1 MFALLAFGSAAFMIS
16 PKFKYN
22 QPITTIDK
30 INSSFVN
37 TPPNI
42 NNKYNW
48 QKSNP
53 NVYGN
58 LVAYAAP
65 VHSRV
70 KPIVKRS
77 RTPIMIIDEGLSP
90 FRNTF
95 DYLAWACVIISIF
108 IRPRPPPPPP
118 MTPILVE
125 KNLAEKN
132 LVVRLGGL
140 GLLCGSAVT
149 LAVVYVILLI
159 V

>member
-16 PKFKYN
+16 TKFKYN
-22 QPITTIDK
+22 QPITIIDK

-77 RTPIMIIDEGLSP
+77 RSSIMIIDEGLSP
-90 FRNTF
+90 FFKRSRVQEIKRKTKREWDIQNENQF
-95 DYLAWACVIISIF
+95 RIMCIIL
-108 IRPRPPPPPP
+108 
-118 MTPILVE
+118 ILE
-125 KNLAEKN
+125 LHPW
-132 LVVRLGGL
+132 
-140 GLLCGSAVT
+140 T
-149 LAVVYVILLI
+149 W
-159 V
+159 